1 MAPVFPARFA
11 PLLFGGREAI
21 PLEPKRA
28 AHEQVTGEHGAGS
41 QRHRHAP
48 RYQP

>member
-21 PLEPKRA
+21 PLEPCA
-28 AHEQVTGEHGAGS
+28 
-41 QRHRHAP
+41 QRMKK
-48 RYQP
+48 